1 MHKLKIFAK
10 IGRIL
15 RNFDASILRE
25 ATLSELTGAMAK
37 QKISNGNLLTQVMVA
52 NYEQVAN
59 FPISRGRH
67 RRRFVRGYLCGRWPE
82 ALEAS
87 QG

>member
-25 ATLSELTGAMAK
+25 ATLSQLTAMVAK
-37 QKISNGNLLTQVMVA
+37 QKISNGKLLS
-52 NYEQVAN
+52 
-59 FPISRGRH
+59 PGHGRQLRAGGKFSGFVESVTGKVH
-67 RRRFVRGYLCGRWPE
+67 KARFVRGYVGD
-82 ALEAS
+82 
-87 QG
+87 G